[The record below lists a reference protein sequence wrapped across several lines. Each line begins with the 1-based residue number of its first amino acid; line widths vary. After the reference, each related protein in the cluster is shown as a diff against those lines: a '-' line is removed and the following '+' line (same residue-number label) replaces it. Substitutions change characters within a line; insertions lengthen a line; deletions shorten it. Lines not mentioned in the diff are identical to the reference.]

1 MKKLTLITI
10 ALIFAS
16 FGAFAQNFR
25 TGYFLDGYM
34 YKYQLN
40 PAFQGE
46 RGFFSL
52 PGVGGVSVGVESN
65 LAYGTFV
72 YPADNQMVTF
82 LHPSIS
88 DETFMSKI
96 KQDNPVNANLDMN
109 LLAVGFRVK
118 NTYHTID
125 LSLKGNV
132 HAALPGDMFRFLK
145 VGGSDGNPVYDFSSL
160 NLDLSVYSQIAYG
173 FSIKIKDFMSVGVR
187 AKFLLGLQ
195 AVQSNIDALQL
206 SLQPDKW
213 TVNAGGHIVASS
225 LAAGYLN
232 GNLGDVQSEIKA
244 MFKNPGFGA
253 AFDLGVSFDFLKH
266 FTVSASVLDLG
277 FIYWK
282 NLSKLGIVNNSWEY
296 AGFDDITTGEGNDMN
311 AQLDAQLEEL
321 KSAFQYEDMGT
332 VDKHIQ
338 KLGITTMLGL
348 EFRFPFYNRMSIGA
362 LGTHRFEGPNS
373 WTEGRFSFN
382 YAPFRWFSL
391 AANYAIST
399 FGHSYGAA
407 LNIHPAGYNLFVGV
421 DSFKPL
427 LNVTPKFI
435 PIDDWNTNV
444 KVGIT
449 FPFGKYNGRYPK
461 TEKAKS
467 KKRAAAN

>member
-1 MKKLTLITI
+1 MKKLTLITV

-16 FGAFAQNFR
+16 LSTFAQNFR

-46 RGFFSL
+46 RGFFAL
-52 PGVGGVSVGVESN
+52 PAIGGVSVGQESN

-72 YPADNQMVTF
+72 YPSDNQMVSF

-88 DETFMSKI
+88 DEQFMSKI
-96 KQDNPVNANLDMN
+96 KNDNPVNANLDLN
-109 LLAVGFRVK
+109 LLAVGFRTK
-118 NTYHTID
+118 NMYHTID
-125 LSLKGNV
+125 FSLKGNV
-132 HAALPGDMFRFLK
+132 HAAVPGDLFRFLK
-145 VGGSDGNPVYDFSSL
+145 VGGSDGNPVYDLSSL
-160 NLDLSVYSQIAYG
+160 NLDLSVYSQLAYG

-187 AKFLLGLQ
+187 AKFLMGMQ
-195 AVQSNIDALQL
+195 TVQSNIDALQL
-206 SLQPDKW
+206 SLQPEKW
-213 TVNAGGHIVASS
+213 TLNAGGHIVASS
-225 LAAGYLN
+225 MVAGLLN
-232 GNLGDVQSEIKA
+232 NDMGDMSSEIQA
-244 MFKNPGFGA
+244 IFKNPGLGA

-282 NLSKLGIVNNSWEY
+282 NLSKQGIASTSWEY
-296 AGFDDITTGEGNDMN
+296 SGFENIAGGEGNDVN
-311 AQLDAQLEEL
+311 AQLDSKLEEL
-321 KSAFQYEDMGT
+321 KSVFKFEDMGV

-348 EFRFPFYNRMSIGA
+348 EFRMPFYNRLSIGA

-373 WTEGRFSFN
+373 WTEGRFSLN
-382 YAPFRWFSL
+382 IAPLRWLSL
-391 AANYAIST
+391 SANYAIST
-399 FGHSYGAA
+399 FGHAYGAA
-407 LNIHPAGYNLFVGV
+407 LNIHPKGFNLFVGL

-435 PIDDWNTNV
+435 PIDSWNTNA
-444 KVGIT
+444 KFGIT

-461 TEKAKS
+461 KEKTAE
-467 KKRAAAN
+467 N